1 MTARKRWLTILGV
14 VLGLPVAVVALAL
27 AVAQTGFG
35 KRQIAGLVESAANT
49 DDQRIEIA
57 GLSGF
62 LPWSMSLE
70 TLRIAD
76 REGVW
81 LAARDIAL
89 DWSPFALIGGR
100 LDIDRLHASA
110 IEIQRRPLPGPPSA
124 DQSDEDGSALL
135 LRIDI
140 AAVSVERLTLGPA
153 LAGETA
159 TWRFAGE
166 ARVAGLDEENWLN
179 IEASRIDG
187 GDGLIDLESRYEGA
201 RQHLSIKLVAR
212 EGAATVN
219 RLTPSD
225 TQTGIDLRADIA
237 GPLDDL
243 DGTLS
248 LRAGELLSADGRVR
262 AQRGQNGTRAT
273 LDLSGRAGRM
283 GNAPWLEVLAG
294 DWRLQAEGLI
304 DADTI
309 AIDSAVL
316 QAPPGTARIDGSIDR
331 RDDTAK
337 LNFALTAIAEALA
350 PLLPETKWQSLTAS
364 GTLTGKLMQPTIAA
378 AIEGRQIGID
388 EVTIGTATL
397 RLDGSEGDN
406 GALAATLEGALNEVA
421 LPTGEGRRLLTEATI
436 SARLA
441 RTSTGVVAVDNLAI
455 RSPLL
460 QATGNGR
467 FDSAANA
474 LTGALE
480 ARAADLAAFA
490 DALDL
495 DIAGALQLSLQA
507 KREDGRTAVTAE
519 ASLENG
525 KAPEVPPALIAP
537 RVTAKLDGSLG
548 ADGRTWRIASLELE
562 SAAADIEASG
572 EGIAASGSADLSWRI
587 ANLAAMDPQLAGSSE
602 GQARIEGD
610 PESFAAELRL
620 RVADAALGAA
630 SVSRLA
636 ADVSARRSQ
645 GTISGTLAVDGLMQD
660 KPIAGDGRF
669 VLAADGRVEVP
680 AFDLRWASIAA
691 VARNFQIART
701 SSTGEISV
709 KAGQL
714 ADMQPFLGNGIA
726 GSLDASIAALQN
738 DTLKLQAR
746 ASNLRFADIA
756 VETAQLAG
764 QVRDPLGQAAF
775 EATASASGSGL
786 AGPLRQIALKAKGE
800 RAAFQFNVEGSGENA
815 RVTAQG
821 SAALGDATSRIE
833 LRALDATYAGQRAS
847 LAGPARITVQGETIG
862 VENLTLRAGNG
873 TLRAQGRLGSPDGR
887 LEASGRDLP
896 LTLLRAVDPE
906 LQLFGT
912 ANFTAT
918 MRGALARPEI
928 DLTLQ
933 ASNMRLR
940 TIDTAGIPPGALQL
954 EAKLRGDAAS
964 FDGSFSAGEGNRF
977 RFSGQ
982 GQMQG
987 GQWLREGRLR
997 IDGGLQLA
1005 QLAPFLPGRG
1015 RLRGRLEADLTF
1027 TASNGAIGG
1036 DGTLR
1041 IVDGRYF
1048 NYDQGIAVRDVNA
1061 TFSVAG
1067 DRLQITS
1074 FAARTRS
1081 EGSIDVSG
1089 GIRVDPELTLPVDI
1103 RIVMKSARM
1112 IDRRDMQATLSSDL
1126 RLHGSVAEGMTLE
1139 GGATVERAELNLDAT
1154 GTGGPEIVSLDVREI
1169 NRPGGQ
1175 PDDKQRKPAPPGP
1188 QVALAIEVKAP
1199 QAVFVRGR
1207 GLDVEMGG
1215 QLTIGGTV
1223 SQPRILGGLQLRRG
1237 TFSGIGRRL
1246 EFTRGSVTFPDPD
1259 RLEPVIDFTASTSI
1273 EAGDVEIAIT
1283 GRPSAPK
1290 VAVSS
1295 SPPLPQDEIMAQ
1307 LLFGQSTS
1315 TLSPL
1320 QLAEIGQSVG
1330 SLSGLTGSG
1339 GGILDR
1345 LRKALGF
1352 DRLGVSSNP
1361 AAAAGNSPLSGSSL
1375 ELGRYVAPGVYLGA
1389 KQGATSGSTAA
1400 VVEIELTP
1408 NIKVQSEVGAE
1419 AGSKVGIG
1427 LEWDY

>member
-1 MTARKRWLTILGV
+1 MAARKRWLTILGIALGVPLALV
-14 VLGLPVAVVALAL
+14 VLALAL
-27 AVAQTGFG
+27 AQTSFG
-35 KRQIAGLVESAANT
+35 KRQIANIVESAASSEN
-49 DDQRIEIA
+49 QRIEVS

-62 LPWSMSLE
+62 LPWTLSLE
-70 TLRIAD
+70 TLRVAD

-81 LAARDIAL
+81 LTARDVAL
-89 DWSPFALIGGR
+89 DWSPLALIGGR
-100 LDIDRLHASA
+100 LEVDRLHAS
-110 IEIQRRPLPGPPSA
+110 EIDVQRQPLPGPPSP
-124 DQSDEDGSALL
+124 DDGGDGASLP
-135 LRIDI
+135 LRIDV
-140 AAVSVERLTLGPA
+140 AAVSVDRLTLGPA
-153 LAGETA
+153 LAGESA
-159 TWRFAGE
+159 SWRFAAN

-187 GDGLIDLESRYEGA
+187 GDGLIDLKSRYEGQ
-201 RQHLSIKLVAR
+201 RQHLTIKLVAR

-219 RLTPSD
+219 RITPSD

-248 LRAGELLSADGRVR
+248 LRAGELLSADGKVR
-262 AQRGQNGTRAT
+262 AQRGPDGTRAT
-273 LDLSGRAGRM
+273 LELSGRAGQL
-283 GNAPWLEVLAG
+283 GDAPWLKALAG
-294 DWRLQAEGLI
+294 DWRLQGEGLI
-304 DADTI
+304 DASKITI
-309 AIDSAVL
+309 ESAAL
-316 QAPPGTARIDGSIDR
+316 QAPPGTARVEGSIDR
-331 RDDTAK
+331 RDDTGNLK
-337 LNFALTAIAEALA
+337 FSLTALSEALA
-350 PLLPETKWQSLTAS
+350 PLLPDARWQSLAAS
-364 GTLTGKLMQPTIAA
+364 GTLTGKLMQPNIAA
-378 AIEGRQIGID
+378 TIEGRQIGVD
-388 EVTIGTATL
+388 EVTIGAATL
-397 RLDGSEGDN
+397 RLEGSEGDG
-406 GALAATLEGALNEVA
+406 GALAATLDGTLSEIA
-421 LPTGEGRRLLTEATI
+421 LPTGEGRTLRTEATVAAKL
-436 SARLA
+436 SRNAD
-441 RTSTGVVAVDNLAI
+441 GVVAVQDMAI

-467 FDSAANA
+467 FDPEKNA
-474 LTGALE
+474 LAGALQ
-480 ARAADLAAFA
+480 ARASDLAAFA
-490 DALDL
+490 SALDL
-495 DIAGALQLSLQA
+495 DIAGDLQLGLKATPQN
-507 KREDGRTAVTAE
+507 GRTAIAAE
-519 ASLENG
+519 ATLANG

-537 RVTAKLDGSLG
+537 QVTARLEGSLG
-548 ADGRTWRIASLELE
+548 SDGRAWRIDVLKLD
-562 SAAADIEASG
+562 SAAAHIEASG
-572 EGIAASGSADLSWRI
+572 QGTGASGSADVSWRI
-587 ANLAAMDPQLAGSSE
+587 ADLAAIDPQFAGSSE
-602 GQARIEGD
+602 GQASFEGD
-610 PESFAAELRL
+610 AENFAAELSLRL
-620 RVADAALGAA
+620 ADASLGAA
-630 SVSRLA
+630 KVSRLA
-636 ADVSARRSQ
+636 SDISARRSQ
-645 GTISGTLAVDGLMQD
+645 GAISGTLAVDGVMQD
-660 KPIAGDGRF
+660 KPIAGDGSFR
-669 VLAADGRVEVP
+669 LAADGQVEVP
-680 AFDLRWASIAA
+680 AFDLRWASIEA
-691 VARNFQIART
+691 VARNFQIARAA
-701 SSTGEISV
+701 STGEISI

-714 ADMQPFLGNGIA
+714 ADLQPFLDNGIA
-726 GSLDASIAALQN
+726 GSLDASVTALEN

-746 ASNLRFADIA
+746 ANNLRFADIA
-756 VETAQLAG
+756 VSAAQLAG
-764 QVRDPLGQAAF
+764 QVRDPLGKAVF

-786 AGPLRQIALKAKGE
+786 AGPLRQIALKASGE
-800 RAAFQFNVEGSGENA
+800 RASFQFSVEGSGENA

-821 SAALGDATSRIE
+821 NAALGDATSTVE
-833 LRALDATYAGQRAS
+833 LRALDATYGGQRAS
-847 LAGPARITVQGETIG
+847 LAGPARIEMQGETIAI
-862 VENLTLRAGNG
+862 ENLNLRAGIG
-873 TLRAQGRLGSPDGR
+873 TLRAQGRLGAPDAR
-887 LEASGRDLP
+887 LEVRGRDLP

-912 ANFTAT
+912 ASFTAT
-918 MRGALARPEI
+918 VRGALARPEV
-928 DLTLQ
+928 DLSLQ

-954 EAKLRGDAAS
+954 EAKLRGDAAT
-964 FDGSFSAGEGNRF
+964 FDGSFSAGENNRF

-982 GQMQG
+982 GQMSG
-987 GQWLREGRLR
+987 GQALRDGRLR

-1036 DGTLR
+1036 NGTLR

-1061 TFSVAG
+1061 TFAVAG

-1074 FAARTRS
+1074 FAARTRGD
-1081 EGSIDVSG
+1081 GSIDVSG
-1089 GIRVDPELTLPVDI
+1089 GIRVDPELTLPIDI
-1103 RIVMKSARM
+1103 RVVAKSAR
-1112 IDRRDMQATLSSDL
+1112 ILDRRDMQATLSSDL
-1126 RLHGSVAEGMTLE
+1126 RLHGSVAQGMTLE
-1139 GGATVERAELNLDAT
+1139 GNATVERAELNLDAA
-1154 GTGGPEIVSLDVREI
+1154 GNGGPQIVSLDVREI

-1175 PDDKQRKPAPPGP
+1175 PDDKQRKPTPPGP
-1188 QVALAIEVKAP
+1188 QIALAIEVKAP

-1215 QLTIGGTV
+1215 QLTIGGTI
-1223 SQPRILGGLQLRRG
+1223 SQPQILGGLQLRRG

-1259 RLEPVIDFTASTSI
+1259 RLDPVIDFTASTNI
-1273 EAGDVEIAIT
+1273 EAGAVEIAIT
-1283 GRPSAPK
+1283 GRPSSPK
-1290 VAVSS
+1290 VSVSS

-1320 QLAEIGQSVG
+1320 QLAEIGQSIG

-1361 AAAAGNSPLSGSSL
+1361 AAAEGNSPLSGSSL

-1389 KQGATSGSTAA
+1389 KQGAVSGSTAA